1 MRRHMDPSFMHLKG
15 EKLPKI
21 ARSQL
26 LTRPGWT
33 SEKIDYFLQQVS
45 LNGGDPLFYLM
56 EIQQAEQFPEFK
68 KWSDS
73 LLEDLKKGS
82 QK

>member
-1 MRRHMDPSFMHLKG
+1 MDPSFIHLKG
-15 EKLPKI
+15 QKLPKI
-21 ARSQL
+21 SRSQL

-33 SEKIDYFLQQVS
+33 AEKIDYFLQQVS

-68 KWSDS
+68 KWSDF
-73 LLEDLKKGS
+73 LFKDLKKEARNEA
-82 QK
+82 